1 MAICSSFSF
10 NQSVLWLSLDLP
22 TDRAE
27 DVMRDCGGRA
37 AVKTAGGEAGAYPG
51 RHAADPQLQ
60 LHPSLLIHH
69 PRPRQ
74 HDRRRFLFIII
85 QLVLINIKLKVN
97 GKRLNSTPHPLKSF
111 IFLSQ
116 QTNCIV
122 TFFRFSDWSWWGCCC
137 QDREVSEWWL
147 GDNWQHFYRQTRT
160 WGSRA
165 ELSCRYYISEELS
178 TIHVCD

>member
-10 NQSVLWLSLDLP
+10 NQSVLWLFSDLP

-37 AVKTAGGEAGAYPG
+37 AVETAGGEAGAHPG
-51 RHAADPQLQ
+51 HAADPRPQLR
-60 LHPSLLIHH
+60 PRLLIHH

-97 GKRLNSTPHPLKSF
+97 RKRLNSTPHPLKSF

-122 TFFRFSDWSWWGCCC
+122 TFCRFSIWSWWGGCC
-137 QDREVSEWWL
+137 QDQEVSEWT
-147 GDNWQHFYRQTRT
+147 GDTWQHSYRHTRT
-160 WGSRA
+160 RRSRA
-165 ELSCRYYISEELS
+165 ELSYSYYI
-178 TIHVCD
+178 